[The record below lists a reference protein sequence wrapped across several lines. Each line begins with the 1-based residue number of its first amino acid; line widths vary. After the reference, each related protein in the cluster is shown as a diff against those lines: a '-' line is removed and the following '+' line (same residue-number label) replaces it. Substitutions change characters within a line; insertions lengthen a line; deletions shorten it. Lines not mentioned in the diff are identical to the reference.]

1 MPSRSNS
8 ILHIGNF
15 GDYHLLQDLGQGAC
29 GKVKLAMNNE
39 TGETLAIKI
48 IKRPEI
54 DEEQR
59 SINGKVYSEKKFL
72 EEKLNWEGREKRA
85 VRETSIMKLLR
96 HPYVVKYYDM
106 VTTDSYHYIM
116 MEYAEGGQLLHHIAA
131 DGMMC
136 EPEARH
142 YTRQIISAL
151 DYMHRN
157 SIVHRDLKVENIMLD
172 RTGRSIK
179 VGDFGLSNTHF
190 PEKRL
195 TTFCGS
201 LYFAAPEVLNGDPYQ
216 GPELDVWSLGVVI
229 YVMVTGHM
237 PFDDVS
243 VPLIQDKIKNA
254 IVSYPEHISECL
266 QDLLSK
272 IFVVDQ
278 KRRIKLA
285 DIMKHDWIEKH
296 YAQGIKNYVP
306 IRIPLHI
313 PLASPILNE
322 MSEYFNF
329 GTPEEIRTKMETIIE
344 SPLYK
349 FASDHCC
356 CVELCRLNKINE
368 DQLAF
373 IKRWGFYND
382 PQSVPA
388 AFHPLLS
395 VYYLIRERLKNQVV
409 PFVPDS
415 PRSVHLSSV
424 CNSPVD
430 GDTPSDQRCSWL
442 KLSTEE
448 MNIEKEYSKPTES
461 RLISASS
468 SETYATAQ
476 GLSREHD
483 QVAQSHIHEEDHHHG
498 IKHIVASLNAIFSKI
513 SCQPPPP

>member
-96 HPYVVKYYDM
+96 HPHVVKYYDM

-216 GPELDVWSLGVVI
+216 GPELDVWSLVHKQLI
-229 YVMVTGHM
+229 Y
-237 PFDDVS
+237 FKFE
-243 VPLIQDKIKNA
+243 PLILHIEASSYESAMHLLNIANQAGYQNSGITVSRRHMLAIRSTLKIDTPIAYIENDT
-254 IVSYPEHISECL
+254 VYCL
-266 QDLLSK
+266 VDIAYLILLVNMSNEK
-272 IFVVDQ
+272 FQQNIERMSIFEEKMRRELENNQSQVKEETKEERRER
-278 KRRIKLA
+278 KRREGLQK
-285 DIMKHDWIEKH
+285 
-296 YAQGIKNYVP
+296 
-306 IRIPLHI
+306 
-313 PLASPILNE
+313 
-322 MSEYFNF
+322 
-329 GTPEEIRTKMETIIE
+329 
-344 SPLYK
+344 
-349 FASDHCC
+349 
-356 CVELCRLNKINE
+356 
-368 DQLAF
+368 
-373 IKRWGFYND
+373 
-382 PQSVPA
+382 
-388 AFHPLLS
+388 
-395 VYYLIRERLKNQVV
+395 KNQVV
-409 PFVPDS
+409 
-415 PRSVHLSSV
+415 
-424 CNSPVD
+424 
-430 GDTPSDQRCSWL
+430 
-442 KLSTEE
+442 K
-448 MNIEKEYSKPTES
+448 EKVGQQD
-461 RLISASS
+461 L
-468 SETYATAQ
+468 
-476 GLSREHD
+476 
-483 QVAQSHIHEEDHHHG
+483 EDVSG
-498 IKHIVASLNAIFSKI
+498 IF
-513 SCQPPPP
+513 